1 MRNLQSGQTHS
12 YSIHFAAERAHALDQ
27 IENRYDEFEKAM
39 LDDFF
44 AFARDHQFHTW
55 LHWNMRDMN
64 YGFPALEHRGAV
76 LGSQSFHIDEKQLV
90 DLSRVLIAIYGNK
103 YTGHPRIQSL
113 MEKNHIT
120 PRDFLVG
127 QDEANAFEQKR
138 FLDMHRSTLSKV
150 DVFANFAE
158 RAHSG
163 TLKTNATWFEQN
175 GRSFKAG
182 IEKIREHWLLGAL
195 IAGGVGAWNYHEQI
209 LDVWHWGAKLLGH
222 G

>member
-1 MRNLQSGQTHS
+1 
-12 YSIHFAAERAHALDQ
+12 
-27 IENRYDEFEKAM
+27 M

-44 AFARDHQFHTW
+44 AFARDHQFHIW

-64 YGFPALEHRGAV
+64 YGFPALEHRAAV
-76 LGSQSFHIDEKQLV
+76 LDAHSFHIEEKQLV
-90 DLSRVLIAIYGNK
+90 DLSRILIAIYGNK

-113 MEKNHIT
+113 MEKNHMT

-127 QDEANAFEQKR
+127 KHEAEAFEQMR

-175 GRSFKAG
+175 GRSFKVAL
-182 IEKIREHWLLGAL
+182 EKAREHWFLGAL
-195 IAGGVGAWNYHEQI
+195 IAALFGAWNYRDQI
-209 LDVWHWGAKLLGH
+209 AQIFGWVSQHIAHGH
-222 G
+222 